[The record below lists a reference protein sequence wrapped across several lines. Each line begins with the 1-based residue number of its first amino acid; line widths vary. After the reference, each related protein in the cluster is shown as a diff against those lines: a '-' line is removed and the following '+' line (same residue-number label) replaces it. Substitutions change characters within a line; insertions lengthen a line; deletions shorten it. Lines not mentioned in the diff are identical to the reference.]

1 MRRSLIIAGVAVAG
15 VILLAAVLVVLYGL
29 DRFEQ
34 PGPLEADTIV
44 LVPRGAGVET
54 ISRRLAQE
62 GVIDDPFIFRVGVW
76 LSGATRELQAG
87 EYLFLIG
94 TSMRGAMDVLR
105 AGKPFTRRLTL
116 PEGLTSAEAVVLI
129 RDAEALEGTTGVTPP
144 EGSLLP
150 ETYAYVRGDLRTDL
164 VRRMQRSLDET
175 LDDLWRKRAP
185 DLPLKN
191 KREAIILAS
200 IVEKETGAPE
210 ERPMVASV
218 FINRL
223 RADMRLQSDPTVAYG
238 ITGGSGPLGRAL
250 TRQDLQTP
258 SPYNTYLN
266 DGLPPGPISSPGRAA
281 IEAVLN
287 PAETDY
293 LYFVANGSGGH
304 AFSKTLAEHNRNV
317 DKWRK
322 LRDTQN

>member
-1 MRRSLIIAGVAVAG
+1 MRRSLIIAGVVAG
-15 VILLAAVLVVLYGL
+15 TILLAAVLIVLYGL

-44 LVPRGAGVET
+44 LVPRGASVET
-54 ISRRLAQE
+54 ISRRLQNE
-62 GVIDDPFIFRVGVW
+62 GVIDDPFIFRIGVW
-76 LSGATRELQAG
+76 LNGATRDLQAG

-94 TSMRGAMDVLR
+94 TSMRDAMDVLR
-105 AGKPFTRRLTL
+105 AGKPFTRRLTV
-116 PEGLTSAEAVVLI
+116 PEGLTVAEIAVLI
-129 RDAEALEGTTGVTPP
+129 RDAEALEGEVGNIPV
-144 EGSLLP
+144 EGSILP
-150 ETYAYVRGDLRTDL
+150 ETYAYVRGDPRADL
-164 VRRMQRSLDET
+164 VKRMQRSLDET
-175 LDDLWRKRAP
+175 LDELWPERAP
-185 DLPLKN
+185 NLPLKD
-191 KREAIILAS
+191 KREAVILAS

-223 RADMRLQSDPTVAYG
+223 RMGMRLQSDPTVAYG

-266 DGLPPGPISSPGRAA
+266 EGLPPGPISNAGRAA

-287 PAETDY
+287 PAETKY
-293 LYFVANGSGGH
+293 IYFVANGSGGH

-317 DKWRK
+317 EKWRK
-322 LRDTQN
+322 LRDAAN